1 MKRFAAAIA
10 ATLAL
15 AAWGQGY
22 PHRPV
27 TITVPFAAGGPTD
40 TIARIMAERMS
51 RTLGQPVV
59 VENTVGAG
67 GTIAVT
73 KILRATPDGY
83 SVGIGHVGTHVI
95 APAVQQVTADYLAEL
110 EPVGMMATNPQ
121 IIVTNPGVPAKD
133 LKDLVAFVKGSA
145 DR

>member
-1 MKRFAAAIA
+1 HGEVSDGRRFPRRKSSLVIFNFTPRHPPQEPHEAFLLAFAQMKRFAAAIA

-51 RTLGQPVV
+51 RTLGQPV
-59 VENTVGAG
+59 
-67 GTIAVT
+67 
-73 KILRATPDGY
+73 
-83 SVGIGHVGTHVI
+83 
-95 APAVQQVTADYLAEL
+95 
-110 EPVGMMATNPQ
+110 
-121 IIVTNPGVPAKD
+121 
-133 LKDLVAFVKGSA
+133 
-145 DR
+145 